1 MVLLDNP
8 QVNLLSFQMMSHPE
22 INNQHLSL
30 NSIRKQK
37 INMELKAIY
46 FAENFYILQ
55 YISKWDKYIFPFGK
69 YISKLDEYI
78 FPFGKYIYN
87 LDKHIWQFR
96 QIYFVI
102 CKYTFWNWDKNILH
116 GPHFYFRLNMVL
128 GWGVVKVGGWA
139 VGMTPYYFSC
149 WTFWIVLF
157 VFLLKLQESLAES
170 FLLIPTFET
179 ALVVFVDGETL
190 IRRQPVSW
198 DKV

>member
-1 MVLLDNP
+1 MQLVLFDNP

-37 INMELKAIY
+37 INMELRTIY
-46 FAENFYILQ
+46 FTENFYILQ
-55 YISKWDKYIFPFGK
+55 YISKWDKYIFP
-69 YISKLDEYI
+69 
-78 FPFGKYIYN
+78 
-87 LDKHIWQFR
+87 
-96 QIYFVI
+96 
-102 CKYTFWNWDKNILH
+102 YTFWNWDKNILH
-116 GPHFYFRLNMVL
+116 GLHFYFRLNMVL